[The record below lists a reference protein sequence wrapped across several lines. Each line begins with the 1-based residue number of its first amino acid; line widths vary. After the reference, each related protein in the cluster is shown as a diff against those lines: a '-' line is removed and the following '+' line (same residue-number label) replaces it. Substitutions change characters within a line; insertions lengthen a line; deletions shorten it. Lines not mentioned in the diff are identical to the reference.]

1 MKEQHVIETLHI
13 KKQQILLATQVV
25 KMIFKTTD
33 DVRSLYDGY
42 YTFIR
47 FSQKP
52 ACNPCITFILHWL
65 LHLINKRLFC
75 NYYQVHYSL
84 KDSFLHTVTQ

>member
-1 MKEQHVIETLHI
+1 MKEQHVIETLHS
-13 KKQQILLATQVV
+13 KKQQLLLANQVV

-33 DVRSLYDGY
+33 DVRSLDDGY

-52 ACNPCITFILHWL
+52 ASTRVLHSSS
-65 LHLINKRLFC
+65 IACF
-75 NYYQVHYSL
+75 
-84 KDSFLHTVTQ
+84 T